1 MNFSRRTALAA
12 LSVFALAACGGS
24 GGGSGPVIEDTGDLG
39 HSIGSEDAPVQL
51 IEYASPTCPA
61 CKYWHDEIHPV
72 IMENYVETGKVRFIF
87 REYPLHS
94 PDVPAYLIA
103 MCAGEEK
110 YFDVLD
116 DLFEHQSGVINAA
129 ENGVLPEAL
138 LTIGKRHG
146 IEDEAAFNA
155 CQSNRAL
162 RNRMADTYQTAEQYG
177 VTGTPTFVVNGQM
190 RQYTEMNSVERVTEA
205 LDAALAAAE
214 SQ

>member
-12 LSVFALAACGGS
+12 LSAFALAACGGEGAS
-24 GGGSGPVIEDTGDLG
+24 TGPVIKDSGELG
-39 HSIGSEDAPVQL
+39 HSIGSEDAPVLL

-61 CKYWHDEIHPV
+61 CKYFHDQIQPT
-72 IMENYVETGKVRFIF
+72 IMENYVETGKVRFVF

-103 MCAGEEK
+103 MCAGEDK

-116 DLFEHQSGVINAA
+116 DLFEHQSGIIYAA
-129 ENGVLPEAL
+129 ENGALPEAL

-155 CQSNRAL
+155 CQSNRTL
-162 RNRMADTYQTAEQYG
+162 RTRMADTYQTAEEYG
-177 VTGTPTFVVNGQM
+177 VTGTPTFVVNGKM
-190 RQYTEMNSVERVTEA
+190 RQYTEMNSVERVTEV
-205 LDAALAAAE
+205 LDAAVAAAGSE
-214 SQ
+214 